1 MTFWKTS
8 IHVSKCCSCWVQSVW
23 SCVTS
28 PGVCPSLLN
37 RISGINSNSESWFWK
52 KAKSNSSPNVMN
64 KWVVVKNETLLR
76 GPSLPNIWRSSGATR
91 LTTSAKFK
99 GQTMFGCRESGVL
112 FNPTL
117 SLYRISF
124 GTLKASKK
132 DSAWWWWVKILCLP
146 DYIMEY
152 NRI

>member
-1 MTFWKTS
+1 MKDFMTFWKTS
-8 IHVSKCCSCWVQSVW
+8 IHVSKCSSRWVQSVW

-28 PGVCPSLLN
+28 PGVRPSLLN

-52 KAKSNSSPNVMN
+52 RDKSNSSPNVMN
-64 KWVVVKNETLLR
+64 KWAVVKNEMSLR
-76 GPSLPNIWRSSGATR
+76 GPSHKDGS
-91 LTTSAKFK
+91 SAKFK
-99 GQTMFGCRESGVL
+99 GQTMFGCRESGML

-132 DSAWWWWVKILCLP
+132 DSAWWWWVKILCLL